1 MKRYYDWH
9 KLQKDF
15 QGWNIIQ
22 SDADVVNVVS
32 QNNWCL
38 NLDHCHASLKNL
50 LEQYHVPKPHVDFF
64 VITDLE
70 LSKFPLDMFFKLVE
84 KQYKN
89 SSTGGYIACL
99 SYYINSRKKYSG
111 LGDSYSKNISMVF
124 DQELSF
130 AARIENHSQVFDRPI
145 DEVVDGQLVEG
156 ANFIFVH
163 PNIRYFLWKQ

>member
-1 MKRYYDWH
+1 MPK
-9 KLQKDF
+9 
-15 QGWNIIQ
+15 
-22 SDADVVNVVS
+22 S
-32 QNNWCL
+32 Q
-38 NLDHCHASLKNL
+38 
-50 LEQYHVPKPHVDFF
+50 VDFF

-99 SYYINSRKKYSG
+99 SYYINSRKQYAG

-124 DQELSF
+124 NQELSF
-130 AARIENHSQVFDRPI
+130 AARLENYSQVFDRPI
-145 DEVVDGQLVEG
+145 DPVVNNQLVEG